1 MSPNE
6 TQQQRRDTEPAVGY
20 SSVPLWLIVFLGLVF
35 YWGLMYVN
43 DNGGGF
49 NSRVYA
55 PNKNFGEVD
64 DKQPK
69 SGDQMVLIKGKK
81 VYDATCSLCHQP
93 NGLGDPSKAPPLV
106 GSEWVLAP
114 KPDRIIRI
122 VLDGFQGPVTV
133 KGQDFNLAM
142 ASWKSTFKDDEI
154 AAVLSYVRNNW
165 NNKASMVK
173 PEQVAEIRAKTKD
186 RTSSWTSPELQAV
199 PDR

>member
-1 MSPNE
+1 
-6 TQQQRRDTEPAVGY
+6 
-20 SSVPLWLIVFLGLVF
+20 
-35 YWGLMYVN
+35 
-43 DNGGGF
+43 
-49 NSRVYA
+49 
-55 PNKNFGEVD
+55 
-64 DKQPK
+64 
-69 SGDQMVLIKGKK
+69 MVLIKGKK

>member
-6 TQQQRRDTEPAVGY
+6 TQQQRRDTEPTVGY

-35 YWGLMYVN
+35 YWGVMYV
-43 DNGGGF
+43 DKNGGGF
-49 NSRVYA
+49 NARVYA
-55 PNKNFGEVD
+55 PYNNYTEVD
-64 DKQPK
+64 DAQPK

-93 NGLGDPSKAPPLV
+93 NGLGDPSKAPPLA

-133 KGQDFNLAM
+133 KGQEYNLAM
-142 ASWKSTFKDDEI
+142 ASWKTTFKDDEI
-154 AAVLSYVRNNW
+154 AAVLSYVRNNFD
-165 NNKASMVK
+165 NKASMVK
-173 PEQVAEIRAKTKD
+173 PEQVTEIRAKTKD
-186 RTSSWTSPELQAV
+186 RTAAWTSAELQAV